1 MRRIGIVLLALLM
14 AVAADAQRKKVG
26 LVLSGGGAK
35 GVAHIGVLKVLEE
48 AGIPIDCIVGTSMG
62 SIVGGLYAIGY
73 DACAMDTL
81 VRCQDWPFLL
91 SDKVYRYNLPFSE
104 KESTEK
110 YLLSVPIRKKGGISL
125 PSGFISGQ
133 NIYNLF
139 SDLTIGYHDSL
150 DFSTLPIPFACVAS
164 NLVDGKDV
172 ILDKGYLPLCLRASM
187 AIPGVFA
194 PVRQGGMVLVD
205 GGISNNFPV
214 DVARRMGADVI
225 IGVDVQ
231 SDLKNEK
238 GLESVTGI
246 IDQLVSF
253 LGIQKYEDNKKL
265 VDIYI
270 KPDVTPYSAASF
282 SRDAIDT
289 LIARGEKV
297 ARSQWDE
304 LMALK
309 RELGLEKS
317 ENKEK
322 PRRNVVEMDDT
333 VAVSRIHFVGIN
345 ERDEKW
351 LRRQVRI
358 KDHSLVTRDDLH
370 QAIAELYGIGAF
382 SSVTYRLC
390 GMGPEYELELILRMK
405 SMSSLNL
412 GFRFDTEEMAAILL
426 NSTITHR
433 DLRGS
438 RLSLTGRLSMNPYV
452 KLEYSLGSTF
462 LWRFTLGYTFRYND
476 IDIYSKGDKTDNVT
490 FSYHQGKL
498 GLSDIYYRNFRLQL
512 GLRYE
517 YFDYDSFMFSADGH
531 SFYVKPEGFFS
542 YYGEMRLETF
552 DKRYFPEQGLSLK
565 ADYALYTDNF
575 VTYDG
580 GAPFSAVTLD
590 LQTVVPITRRVKLLP
605 SIYGRVLIG
614 NTIPYPYLN
623 YMGGTLEGRYIDHQ
637 LPFTGIRDVE
647 TFKNSVVAGKLNLRY
662 RLGRNHYISMVGNY
676 AKQEDN
682 FFDILGG
689 DDIWGGGVGYSYNS
703 IVGPIDF
710 LFSTSSW
717 TKKLGFYFNLGFY
730 F

>member
-1 MRRIGIVLLALLM
+1 MKRIGILVLILLFALG
-14 AVAADAQRKKVG
+14 ADAQRKKVG

-48 AGIPIDCIVGTSMG
+48 AGVPIDYIVGTSMG

-73 DACAMDTL
+73 DAEAMDSL
-81 VRCQDWPFLL
+81 VRCQNWSFLL

-104 KESTEK
+104 KETTEK
-110 YLLSVPIRKKGGISL
+110 YLLSVPIRKKGGIAL

-150 DFSTLPIPFACVAS
+150 DFSQLPIPFACVAS

-172 ILDKGYLPLCLRASM
+172 VLDRGNLPLCLRASM

-194 PVRQGGMVLVD
+194 PVRQDGMVLVD
-205 GGISNNFPV
+205 GGVSNNFPV
-214 DVARRMGADVI
+214 DVARQMGADII

-231 SDLKNEK
+231 SDLKDAV

-246 IDQLVSF
+246 VDQLVSF
-253 LGIQKYEDNKKL
+253 LGIQKYEDNKRL

-270 KPDVTPYSAASF
+270 KPDVTPYSAGSF

-289 LIARGEKV
+289 LIARGESV
-297 ARSQWDE
+297 ARAQWGE

-309 RELGLEKS
+309 RELGVGETES
-317 ENKEK
+317 AEMA
-322 PRRNVVEMDDT
+322 RTRVEMVDT
-333 VAVSRIHFVGIN
+333 IPVRRIYFTGIN

-351 LRRQVRI
+351 LRRQTRI
-358 KDHSLVTRDDLH
+358 KENSLVTQDDLH

-382 SSVTYRLC
+382 SSVNYRLHNAA
-390 GMGPEYELELILRMK
+390 GFAYDLELVLRMK

-412 GFRFDTEEMAAILL
+412 GFRFDTEEMAAILV
-426 NSTITHR
+426 NSTFTHR

-462 LWRFTLGYTFRYND
+462 LWRFTLGYMFRYSD
-476 IDIYSKGDKTDNVT
+476 VDVYSRGDKTDNVA
-490 FSYHQGKL
+490 FSYHRGEL
-498 GLSDIYYRNFRLQL
+498 GVSDIYYRNFRLQL

-517 YFDYDSFMFSADGH
+517 YFDYDSFMFSAAGH
-531 SFYVKPEGFFS
+531 NLYVKPEGFVS
-542 YYGEMRLETF
+542 YYGSLHLETF
-552 DKRYFPEQGLSLK
+552 DKRYFPEQGVSLK
-565 ADYALYTDNF
+565 AGYSLYTDNF

-580 GAPFSAVTLD
+580 GTPFSALSLD

-614 NTIPYPYLN
+614 NTVPYPYLN
-623 YMGGTLEGRYIDHQ
+623 YMGGTVEGRYVEQQ
-637 LPFTGIRDVE
+637 LPFTGIRYAE
-647 TFKNSVVAGKLNLRY
+647 AFKNSVVVGKLNLRY
-662 RLGRNHYISMVGNY
+662 RLGRNHYLTMVGNY

-710 LFSTSSW
+710 LFSTSNW